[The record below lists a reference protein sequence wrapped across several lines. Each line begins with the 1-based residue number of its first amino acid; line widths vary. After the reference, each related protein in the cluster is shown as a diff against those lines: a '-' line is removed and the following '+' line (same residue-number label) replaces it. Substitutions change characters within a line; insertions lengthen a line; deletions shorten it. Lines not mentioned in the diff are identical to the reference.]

1 MSIAIKTGPKDP
13 HFSSKEFIYP
23 GDRAGNN
30 DVSYLYNQQWR
41 IEPLISQQTSDEVS
55 WNYYV
60 IE

>member
-55 WNYYV
+55 
-60 IE
+60 